1 MIMAH
6 RDFCSSGTL
15 ALMRIYISSTD
26 KFRHRPL
33 YEVIVYA
40 AKRYGLSGAT
50 VLRGVMGYGGSSA
63 VGGTNRLWEI
73 SEKVPMVIEIIDQEQ
88 TLLRFLEQIKPYFAR
103 ISKGFLVTLDRTSVV
118 LSRPESGG
126 PTE

>member
-1 MIMAH
+1 
-6 RDFCSSGTL
+6 
-15 ALMRIYISSTD
+15 
-26 KFRHRPL
+26 
-33 YEVIVYA
+33 
-40 AKRYGLSGAT
+40 
-50 VLRGVMGYGGSSA
+50 
-63 VGGTNRLWEI
+63 
-73 SEKVPMVIEIIDQEQ
+73 MVIEIIDQEQ